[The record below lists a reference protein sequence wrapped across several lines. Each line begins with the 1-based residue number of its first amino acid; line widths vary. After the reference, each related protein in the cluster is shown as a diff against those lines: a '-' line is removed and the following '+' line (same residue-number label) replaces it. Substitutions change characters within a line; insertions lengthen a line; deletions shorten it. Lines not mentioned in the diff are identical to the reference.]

1 MVQKV
6 YSNILL
12 DTMKMMLLDQKQ
24 EIMKKCLP
32 YKNDKFIIKLIK
44 ANCKKQKH

>member
-12 DTMKMMLLDQKQ
+12 DIMKMMLLDQKQ
-24 EIMKKCLP
+24 EIMKKMSTL
-32 YKNDKFIIKLIK
+32 
-44 ANCKKQKH
+44 

>member
-12 DTMKMMLLDQKQ
+12 DIMKMMLLDQKQ
-24 EIMKKCLP
+24 EIMKKMSTV
-32 YKNDKFIIKLIK
+32 
-44 ANCKKQKH
+44 

>member
-12 DTMKMMLLDQKQ
+12 DIMKIMLLDQKQ
-24 EIMKKCLP
+24 EIMKKMST
-32 YKNDKFIIKLIK
+32 
-44 ANCKKQKH
+44 A